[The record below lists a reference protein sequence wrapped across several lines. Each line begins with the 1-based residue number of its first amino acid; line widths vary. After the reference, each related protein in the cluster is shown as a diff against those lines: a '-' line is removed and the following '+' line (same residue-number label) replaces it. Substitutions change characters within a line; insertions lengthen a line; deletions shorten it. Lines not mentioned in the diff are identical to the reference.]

1 MNQDVDSMEAALFA
15 LKVWKYKEGELVTLM
30 MHVGD
35 QLGLYTQMRGRGP
48 ITATM
53 LADQT
58 GLDERWLLEWLR
70 GQAAAELLTRSA
82 DDAYE
87 LTDTAAEVLANEE
100 SSLLFAAGAM
110 APPPDS
116 MTVPRLLESFRT
128 GVGPTWDD
136 QGSDRAATVD
146 RNLGVWTRLALV
158 DQVVPALDG
167 VQEKLQNGIDVVEV
181 GCGAGAAMLTLA
193 AAFGQ
198 SRFVGI
204 DPSVL
209 AIQLADEK
217 LAATGLTNVSFQA
230 DYGEHFESDT
240 NFEFVLTFDCLHHM
254 PFPELTMQN
263 IRNHIAEDATWLVKD
278 IRCSPDFH
286 ENRKNPVHALMY
298 GYSLTACLPSGL
310 SEPDG
315 LGLGTLGMHPSLL
328 QQMSEKAGFTR
339 FKIHDFEDP
348 ANLYYEIRP

>member
-1 MNQDVDSMEAALFA
+1 MSQDVDSIEAALFA
-15 LKVWKYKEGELVTLM
+15 LKVWKYKEGELVSLM
-30 MHVGD
+30 MHLGD
-35 QLGLYTQMRGRGP
+35 RLGLYAQMRGQGP
-48 ITATM
+48 MTAAT
-53 LADQT
+53 LAKQT

-70 GQAAAELLTRSA
+70 GQAAAELLVRTP

-87 LTDTAAEVLANEE
+87 LTDTASEVLANEE
-100 SSLLFAAGAM
+100 TSLLFAAGAM
-110 APPPDS
+110 APPPDE
-116 MTVPRLLESFRT
+116 MAVPRLLESFNT

-136 QGSDRAATVD
+136 QGSERASTVD

-158 DQVVPALDG
+158 DKVVPALAG
-167 VQEKLQNGIDVVEV
+167 VQDKLNSGIDVLEV

-193 AAFGQ
+193 AAFPQ

-209 AIQLADEK
+209 AIQLGNEK
-217 LAATGLTNVSFQA
+217 LAASELTNVTLQA
-230 DYGEHFESDT
+230 DYGERFESTT
-240 NFEFVLTFDCLHHM
+240 NFEFVLTFDCLHDM
-254 PFPELTMQN
+254 PFPDLAMQN
-263 IRNHIAEDATWLVKD
+263 IRSLIADDGTWLVKD
-278 IRCSPDFH
+278 IRCSPDFD

-310 SEPDG
+310 SEPQG
-315 LGLGTLGMHPSLL
+315 LGLGTLGLHPSLL
-328 QQMSEKAGFTR
+328 RQMSEKAGFTR